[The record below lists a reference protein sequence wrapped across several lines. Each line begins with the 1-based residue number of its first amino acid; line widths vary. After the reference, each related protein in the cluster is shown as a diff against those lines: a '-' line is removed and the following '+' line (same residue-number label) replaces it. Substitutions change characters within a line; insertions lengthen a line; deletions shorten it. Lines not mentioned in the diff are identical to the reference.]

1 MTKKERAAELI
12 KDFPNLRK
20 KDVDRCMA
28 KMPHH
33 ILFRHDRSECR
44 CNYCGKV
51 ITLDENPDYL
61 LLLNHGTKTT
71 CPACGKE
78 GYAVCDCYNY
88 SNTVERG
95 ASNFAIFRKGKNGI
109 CYVYCIRIRIRLDR
123 QIGGFAVEDYS
134 YTESQRYIFADGF
147 AYRFGREEHG
157 YFDPK
162 QNRAVYCFSPWQ
174 YRTRYTEPTWDQT
187 GFCTDKQ
194 YCPVGDDDLGGTCL
208 QYAQLDKF
216 EGIALFLY
224 IQFYLKHPNVE
235 YLVKLG
241 FQKMVSGWFTG
252 YCTAIPDWIDW
263 KQNDVRK
270 MLGVNAYELRRI
282 REQNI
287 DIDDYHAMKHSC
299 PFLSVEECFTYMNI
313 VRYSY
318 GYLSIF
324 DDDKRRREMLRYIR
338 RQNEKYAESK
348 GFMTLRE
355 YRDYFSECRQLQYD
369 WNDRAIRFP
378 RCLADAHTRTS
389 NAVTALRYEE
399 LQREKLRKDEE
410 ARRKFEESTRK
421 RRRLGFEKDG
431 LMIRI
436 PAALHEIIDEGAALH
451 HCVGGY
457 VSRHAEGKL
466 HILFI
471 RKADDP
477 FKPYFTMELS
487 TEGRVVQVR
496 GLRNC
501 DPPKAVKAFVE
512 DYKKYILPLLAKR
525 QEREKVR
532 ISA

>member
-1 MTKKERAAELI
+1 MTKKERAAALI
-12 KDFPNLRK
+12 KDFPDLRQD
-20 KDVDRCMA
+20 DVDRCMA

-51 ITLDENPDYL
+51 ITMDENPDYL
-61 LLLNHGTKTT
+61 LLLNHDTKTT

-95 ASNFAIFRKGKNGI
+95 AGNFAIFRKGEGDI
-109 CYVYCIRIRIRLDR
+109 CYVYCIRIQIRLDR
-123 QIGGFAVEDYS
+123 EIGGFAAEDYS
-134 YTESQRYIFADGF
+134 FTETQRYIFTQGF
-147 AYRFGREEHG
+147 AYRYGREQYG

-162 QNRAVYCFSPWQ
+162 QNRAVYQYTPWE
-174 YRTRYTEPTWDQT
+174 YRTRYTEPTWNQT

-194 YCPVGDDDLGGTCL
+194 YRPVGDDDLDGTCL
-208 QYAQLDKF
+208 QYAMLDKF
-216 EGIALFLY
+216 EGIALFQY

-241 FQKMVSGWFTG
+241 FQKTVAGWFTG
-252 YCTAIPDWIDW
+252 YCTSMPDWIDW

-282 REQNI
+282 REQSI
-287 DIDDYHAMKHSC
+287 DITDYHTMREMC
-299 PFLSVEECFTYMNI
+299 PFLSVEECFIYMNI
-313 VRYSY
+313 VRYNY

-338 RQNEKYAESK
+338 RQNEKYAVDK

-369 WNDRAIRFP
+369 WNDRTIRFP
-378 RCLADAHTRTS
+378 RCLADAHARTS
-389 NAVTALRYEE
+389 DALATLRYEE
-399 LQREKLRKDEE
+399 LRREKLRKDAE
-410 ARRKFEESTRK
+410 ARRKFKESTKK
-421 RRRLGFEKDG
+421 RRRLGYEKDG

-436 PAALHEIIDEGAALH
+436 PAALHEIVDEGRALH

-457 VSRHAEGKL
+457 ASRHAEGKL

-471 RKADDP
+471 RKAADP
-477 FKPYFTMELS
+477 DTPYFTMELS
-487 TEGRVVQVR
+487 TVGEVVQVR

-512 DYKKYILPLLAKR
+512 EYKKYILPLFAKR

-532 ISA
+532 ITA

>member
-1 MTKKERAAELI
+1 MQ
-12 KDFPNLRK
+12 
-20 KDVDRCMA
+20 V
-28 KMPHH
+28 
-33 ILFRHDRSECR
+33 
-44 CNYCGKV
+44 
-51 ITLDENPDYL
+51 
-61 LLLNHGTKTT
+61 
-71 CPACGKE
+71 
-78 GYAVCDCYNY
+78 
-88 SNTVERG
+88 
-95 ASNFAIFRKGKNGI
+95 GI
-109 CYVYCIRIRIRLDR
+109 
-123 QIGGFAVEDYS
+123 
-134 YTESQRYIFADGF
+134 
-147 AYRFGREEHG
+147 
-157 YFDPK
+157 
-162 QNRAVYCFSPWQ
+162 
-174 YRTRYTEPTWDQT
+174 
-187 GFCTDKQ
+187 
-194 YCPVGDDDLGGTCL
+194 
-208 QYAQLDKF
+208 
-216 EGIALFLY
+216 
-224 IQFYLKHPNVE
+224 
-235 YLVKLG
+235 

-287 DIDDYHAMKHSC
+287 DIEDYHSMQEC
-299 PFLSVEECFTYMNI
+299 LPFLSIEERFIYMNI
-313 VRYSY
+313 VRYNY
-318 GYLSIF
+318 GYLSIY

-338 RQNEKYAESK
+338 RQNEKYADSK

-457 VSRHAEGKL
+457 ASRHAEGKL

-501 DPPKAVKAFVE
+501 DPPKAVKAFVQ
-512 DYKKYILPLLAKR
+512 DYKKYILPLFAKR

>member
-1 MTKKERAAELI
+1 MTKKEHAAELI
-12 KDFPNLRK
+12 KDFPELRK
-20 KDVDRCMA
+20 KDVKRCMA
-28 KMPHH
+28 MMSHH

-51 ITLDENPDYL
+51 ITLNENPEYL
-61 LLLNHGTKTT
+61 LLLNHDTKTT

-95 ASNFAIFRKGKNGI
+95 ARNFAIFRKGKGDI

-123 QIGGFAVEDYS
+123 KIGGFAFEDYS
-134 YTESQRYIFADGF
+134 YTESQRYIFTQGF
-147 AYRFGREEHG
+147 AYRYGRAEHG
-157 YFDPK
+157 YFDPRK
-162 QNRAVYCFSPWQ
+162 NRAVYHFSPWE
-174 YRTRYTEPTWDQT
+174 YRAKYTEPTWDQP
-187 GFCTDKQ
+187 GFCVDKQ
-194 YCPVGDDDLGGTCL
+194 YWTAGEDNLGGTCL

-241 FQKMVSGWFTG
+241 FQKMVKSWFTG

-270 MLGVNAYELRRI
+270 MLDVNAYELRRI

-287 DIDDYHAMKHSC
+287 DIEDYHSMQKC
-299 PFLSVEECFTYMNI
+299 LPFLSIEERFTYMNI
-313 VRYSY
+313 VRYNY
-318 GYLSIF
+318 GYLSIY
-324 DDDKRRREMLRYIR
+324 DDDKHRREMLRYIR
-338 RQNEKYAESK
+338 RQNEKYADSK

-369 WNDRAIRFP
+369 WNDRTIRFP
-378 RCLADAHTRTS
+378 RCLADAHARTS
-389 NAVTALRYEE
+389 DAVSTLRYEE
-399 LQREKLRKDEE
+399 LQREKLRRDEE
-410 ARRKFEESTRK
+410 ARRKFEESTRN
-421 RRRLGFEKDG
+421 RRKLGFEKDG
-431 LMIRI
+431 LMIRV
-436 PAALHEIIDEGAALH
+436 PAALHEIVDEGAALH

-457 VSRHAEGKL
+457 ASRHAEGKL
-466 HILFI
+466 HVLFI

-477 FKPYFTMELS
+477 LKPYFTMELS

-512 DYKKYILPLLAKR
+512 EYKKYILPLFAKR

-532 ISA
+532 ILA